1 MPGRPWPLENLPFAL
16 LVGTVLAVLL
26 TAGVLTLGLPD

>member
-1 MPGRPWPLENLPFAL
+1 MPARPWLLEDLLFAL
-16 LVGTVLAVLL
+16 LVGTVLLVLL